1 MPSHT
6 RITIAGLGA
15 GASSA
20 LTIGVWEALKGSP
33 CTYLRTGKHPVVEWL
48 RSQGIEFQTFDD
60 FYEEACS
67 FGEVYER
74 IAEKVLEVARI
85 TDVVYAVPGHPL
97 VAEESVRLII
107 EKAEEEGLEVVVLP
121 AVSFLD
127 AIYTTLRLDPGKG
140 LQVVDGLR
148 LEDRP
153 PLPSRPA
160 VITQVYSRLVASDVK
175 LYLMEIYPPEHPVTV
190 VRAAGIMGEER
201 FETHPLFELD
211 RLDWVDHLTSVYIP
225 ELRCETWEMGREKW
239 DVGHESW
246 EELGRGKVAWDSSH
260 GEISGETTGQAVENG
275 QDDEEIG
282 ETEVVQVEEDNEQN
296 GWDVAGLQ
304 EPVEEGETGSLFPL
318 DPLVDIM
325 ARLRG
330 EGGCPWDREQDHQSL
345 KPYLI
350 EEVYEVLDALDEE
363 DMYKICEELG
373 DLLLQIVFHT
383 QIARE
388 NRQFDMNDV
397 IAGINEK
404 LIRRHPHVFG
414 SIKAR
419 DSREVL
425 INWEKIK
432 AKERDEGAPK
442 SLLATVPAA
451 LPALMRA
458 NKLQKAAARVGFDW
472 PDYQGA
478 YDKTQEELHELKAAI
493 TAGDRLEIEEEVGDL
508 IFSAVNLARLLGI
521 EPEGALSKTT
531 AKFIRR
537 FEYVENM
544 SRKKGKDLSHLTLA
558 EMDKWWEEAK
568 KVEKI

>member
-1 MPSHT
+1 MPSHA

-15 GASSA
+15 GASSD
-20 LTIGVWEALKGSP
+20 LTIGVWEALRGSA

-48 RSQGIEFQTFDD
+48 RNQGVSFHTFDG
-60 FYEEACS
+60 FYEEASS
-67 FGEVYER
+67 FGEIYER
-74 IAEKVLEVARI
+74 IAGQVIEEARR
-85 TDVVYAVPGHPL
+85 TDVLYAVPGHPL

-107 EKAEEEGLEVVVLP
+107 EKAEEEGLEVAVLP
-121 AVSFLD
+121 AVGFLD
-127 AIYTTLRLDPGKG
+127 AIYTSLRLDPARG
-140 LQVVDGLR
+140 LQLVDGLR

-153 PLPSRPA
+153 PWPARPA

-175 LYLMEIYPPEHPVTV
+175 LALMEIYPPEHPVTV
-190 VRAAGIMGEER
+190 VRAAGITGEER
-201 FETHPLFELD
+201 IETHPLFAID

-225 ELRCETWEMGREKW
+225 ELGNGKW
-239 DVGHESW
+239 DVGREKSD
-246 EELGRGKVAWDSSH
+246 EQVPGVTTGRSYGKD
-260 GEISGETTGQAVENG
+260 ISGDTTGQAVESGPVGEEEGEIEVIEVVEDDG
-275 QDDEEIG
+275 QDG
-282 ETEVVQVEEDNEQN
+282 
-296 GWDVAGLQ
+296 GGKLQ
-304 EPVEEGETGSLFPL
+304 EPDYEEETGSRFPL
-318 DPLVDIM
+318 DPLVHIM

-350 EEVYEVLDALDEE
+350 EEAYEVLEALDEE

-373 DLLLQIVFHT
+373 DLLLQIVFHA

-388 NRQFDMNDV
+388 NRQFDINDV

-414 SIKAR
+414 SVNAR

-425 INWEKIK
+425 VNWEKIK
-432 AKERDEGAPK
+432 AKEREGSAPK
-442 SLLATVPAA
+442 SLLGSIPSA

-478 YDKTQEELHELKAAI
+478 YDKTQEELSELKSAI
-493 TAGDRLEIEEEVGDL
+493 IAGDRLEIEEEVGDL
-508 IFSAVNLARLLGI
+508 IFSIVNLARLLGI
-521 EPEGALSKTT
+521 EPEGALSKTS

-537 FEYVENM
+537 FEYVEDM
-544 SRKKGKDLSHLTLA
+544 ARTKGKDLSHFTLA
-558 EMDKWWEEAK
+558 EMDEWWEEAK
-568 KVEKI
+568 KAEKI